1 MSGRISEALIQKQR
15 RQRQQVN
22 LLHQHELQ
30 KLLGVH
36 HLCLITL
43 AGPNKQQHVFSI
55 KPEEEKEAGTLENM
69 TGQ

>member
-1 MSGRISEALIQKQR
+1 MSAGIFEALIQKQI
-15 RQRQQVN
+15 RQGNQVN
-22 LLHQHELQ
+22 LLHQHE
-30 KLLGVH
+30 LLGVH

-43 AGPNKQQHVFSI
+43 TGPNKQQHVFSI